1 MNTANKI
8 IDEHG
13 HALKKDFG
21 AFYPTGHLVVA
32 FQQEDD
38 AVQVLR
44 ELQAQGHEFADSIH
58 YSADQMKVFAEANL
72 LEAGV
77 LASFGTSLST
87 VQSFLDAAR
96 QGASFLILPTPDDL
110 TAQRAMEAI
119 RRVPFV
125 LAQRYH
131 KLAIEELK

>member
-1 MNTANKI
+1 MKTANKI

-13 HALKKDFG
+13 HALKRDFG

-32 FQQEDD
+32 FQQKSD
-38 AVQVLR
+38 ADQVLR
-44 ELQAQGHEFADSIH
+44 ELRALGTEFADSIE
-58 YSADQMKVFAEANL
+58 YSADQMAVFAEHNL
-72 LEAGV
+72 AEAGMI
-77 LASFGTSLST
+77 ASFGTSLST
-87 VQSFLDAAR
+87 VQSFLIAAR

-119 RRVPFV
+119 HRGPFV

-131 KLAIEELK
+131 RLAIEEMK